1 MDVSVPL
8 LEEHSPRR
16 APILK
21 ETVGSGHMCRSVTLG
36 KRLGGGRRPRLAL
49 LVCLG
54 KAAGFPGT
62 VGRPKAHAA
71 VRSWQLQGGEAC
83 RLLSLFSRL

>member
-8 LEEHSPRR
+8 LEEHS
-16 APILK
+16 AFVILK

-36 KRLGGGRRPRLAL
+36 RRLGGGRRPRLAL